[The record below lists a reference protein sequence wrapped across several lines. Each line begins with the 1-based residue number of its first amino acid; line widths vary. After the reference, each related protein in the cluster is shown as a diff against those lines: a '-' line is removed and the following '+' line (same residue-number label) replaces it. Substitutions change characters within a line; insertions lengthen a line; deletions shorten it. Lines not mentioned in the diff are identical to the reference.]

1 MNDAKAARERY
12 RGLPRPARLDS
23 ERHSGPVLV
32 GLVAIF
38 GLAVAA
44 TVGYVL
50 IEDWTVLEA
59 IYMVAI
65 TLSTV
70 GFREV
75 HPLSPAGRVLT
86 TGLIFT
92 GVAAFAYV
100 AVSGFRLML
109 EGELRRVVG
118 RRRMDKE
125 IARLTDH
132 MIVCG
137 FGRVGQEVCRN
148 LVADGVPL
156 VVVEEDDEQIRRLDG
171 QGLPFIR
178 GDATEETTLI
188 AAGLHRARGVLLTL
202 SYEADNV
209 YVTLI
214 AKDSREEIL
223 VIARSVSPAGERRLK
238 AAGADRVISPERI
251 GARSMSNSVSR
262 PNAVDFTEIVTARD
276 RLSLEIDEQRISG
289 SSRLVGKTIR
299 ECEIRRK
306 YGLIVVGIVTADG
319 ETLFNPE
326 PGIKIDAD
334 STLVIL
340 GEPDDVRRFADSVG

>member
-1 MNDAKAARERY
+1 M
-12 RGLPRPARLDS
+12 
-23 ERHSGPVLV
+23 RHSGPVLV
-32 GLVAIF
+32 GLVAIS
-38 GLAVAA
+38 AVAVTA
-44 TVGYVL
+44 TVGYVM

-65 TLSTV
+65 TMSTV

-75 HPLSPAGRVLT
+75 HPLSPAGQILT
-86 TGLIFT
+86 TGLILT

-100 AVSGFRLML
+100 AMSGFRLIL

-118 RRRMDKE
+118 RRRMDKG
-125 IARLTDH
+125 IARLKDH
-132 MIVCG
+132 IIVCG

-156 VVVEEDDEQIRRLDG
+156 VVVEQDDGQLRRLEE
-171 QGLPFIR
+171 QGLPFVR
-178 GDATEETTLI
+178 GDAIEESTLV

-214 AKDSREEIL
+214 AKEHREDLL
-223 VIARSVSPAGERRLK
+223 VIARSISEAGERRLK

-276 RLSLEIDEQRISG
+276 RLSLEIDEQRISAD
-289 SSRLVGKTIR
+289 SRLVGNTIK

-306 YGLIVVGIVTADG
+306 YGLIVVGIVTAEGD
-319 ETLFNPE
+319 TIFNPE
-326 PGIKIDAD
+326 PGMRIEAD
-334 STLVIL
+334 STLIIL
-340 GEPDDVRRFADSVG
+340 GEPDDVQRFAVDVG